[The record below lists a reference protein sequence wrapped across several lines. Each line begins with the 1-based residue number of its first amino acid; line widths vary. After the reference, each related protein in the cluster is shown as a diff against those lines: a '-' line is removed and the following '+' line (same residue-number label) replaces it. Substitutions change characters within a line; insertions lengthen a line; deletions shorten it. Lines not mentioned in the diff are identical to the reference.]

1 MSDNG
6 KFLTGLLLGAA
17 AGAAIGFLLHSEKGK
32 EVLTDLKD
40 MAGKAGDQL
49 KDAVGKVEKE
59 VNDLVEKG
67 KSYAED
73 MERNAPNSTVNS

>member
-17 AGAAIGFLLHSEKGK
+17 AGAAIGLLLNSDKGK
-32 EVLTDLKD
+32 EALSDLKD

-49 KDAVGKVEKE
+49 RDAVGKVEKE

-73 MERNAPNSTVNS
+73 LEKQSQQSTVHS